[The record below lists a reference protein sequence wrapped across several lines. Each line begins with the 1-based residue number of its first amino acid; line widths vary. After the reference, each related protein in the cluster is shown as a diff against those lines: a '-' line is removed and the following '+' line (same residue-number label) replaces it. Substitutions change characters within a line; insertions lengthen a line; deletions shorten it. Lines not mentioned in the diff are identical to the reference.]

1 MMYITSRPAIVLGD
15 VRMLHWLIINCV
27 VLQAVVSD
35 EESRSGLVLQPPE
48 MLVAMLEIP
57 ITAPLEFTQ
66 FTSTLTG
73 TVNCIGM

>member
-1 MMYITSRPAIVLGD
+1 MMYITSRSAIVVGD
-15 VRMLHWLIINCV
+15 GVIINCV

-57 ITAPLEFTQ
+57 ITTPLEFTQ

>member
-1 MMYITSRPAIVLGD
+1 MNKYWRKHV
-15 VRMLHWLIINCV
+15 HCLIINCV

-35 EESRSGLVLQPPE
+35 KESRSGLVLQPPE

-57 ITAPLEFTQ
+57 IASPLEFTQ

-73 TVNCIGM
+73 TVSCIGM